1 LRDVRACDTGTVRA
15 RDIAGVFLRLGV
27 TGFGGPAAHI
37 ALMRDEFVRRR
48 QWMEDDEFLEMV
60 GIANLIP
67 GPNSTELAMHI
78 GARQAGRKG
87 LFVAGACFIIPAVII
102 VAFLA
107 WLYSEYGTDPAVV
120 DIRYGVLPVIIAI
133 VAHALTGLGRATITS
148 TRNGVIAGAAFI
160 SYLLGVHELIVLV
173 VAGVIAIAWS
183 HFDNAWRNR
192 GSGGVSPMLYG
203 IALVPLAVTG
213 GAKDA
218 SLWRLFTVFL
228 QVGAVLYGSGYV
240 LLAFLENQLVN
251 ELGWLTS
258 QQLLDA
264 VAVGQITPGPLF
276 STATF
281 IGWQVAGVWGSVV
294 ATIGIFLPSFVFVAL
309 LVVIVPWV
317 KRHANVQVFING
329 VTIAS
334 LGLMAG
340 VLVDLGND
348 ALVDVFT
355 VLIAVFSLIVLLA
368 TKLNTTWLI
377 GVGVVIGVVNYFV

>member
-1 LRDVRACDTGTVRA
+1 
-15 RDIAGVFLRLGV
+15 
-27 TGFGGPAAHI
+27 
-37 ALMRDEFVRRR
+37 MRDEFVRRR

-183 HFDNAWRNR
+183 HFDNAC
-192 GSGGVSPMLYG
+192 
-203 IALVPLAVTG
+203 
-213 GAKDA
+213 
-218 SLWRLFTVFL
+218 LFTSRCCAVWQWL
-228 QVGAVLYGSGYV
+228 RVVGIS
-240 LLAFLENQLVN
+240 
-251 ELGWLTS
+251 
-258 QQLLDA
+258 
-264 VAVGQITPGPLF
+264 
-276 STATF
+276 
-281 IGWQVAGVWGSVV
+281 
-294 ATIGIFLPSFVFVAL
+294 
-309 LVVIVPWV
+309 
-317 KRHANVQVFING
+317 
-329 VTIAS
+329 
-334 LGLMAG
+334 
-340 VLVDLGND
+340 
-348 ALVDVFT
+348 
-355 VLIAVFSLIVLLA
+355 
-368 TKLNTTWLI
+368 
-377 GVGVVIGVVNYFV
+377 

>member
-1 LRDVRACDTGTVRA
+1 MQA
-15 RDIAGVFLRLGV
+15 RDIVGVFLRLGV

-48 QWMEDDEFLEMV
+48 RWMEDDEFLEMV

-87 LFVAGACFIIPAVII
+87 LFVAGVCFIVPAVAI

-107 WLYSEYGTDPAVV
+107 WLYAEYGTDPAVV

-133 VAHALTGLGRATITS
+133 VAHALAGLSRATVTS
-148 TRNGVIAGAAFI
+148 IRNGITAGAAFTAY
-160 SYLLGVHELIVLV
+160 SLGIHELVILV
-173 VAGVIAIAWS
+173 VAGAIAITWS
-183 HFDNAWRNR
+183 HIDSAWRNR
-192 GSGGVSPMLYG
+192 GDRGSSSLLFGV
-203 IALVPLAVTG
+203 ALLPLVATG
-213 GAKDA
+213 NVKDA
-218 SLWRLFTVFL
+218 SLWRLFLVFL

-264 VAVGQITPGPLF
+264 VVVGQVTPGPLF

-281 IGWQVAGVWGSVV
+281 IGWQVAGVWGSIG
-294 ATIGIFLPSFVFVAL
+294 ATVGIFLPSFVFVAL

-317 KRHANVQVFING
+317 KRHVNVQLFVNG

-340 VLVDLGND
+340 VLVDLSND
-348 ALVDVFT
+348 ALVDPFT
-355 VLIAVFSLIVLLA
+355 VVIAACSLGILLI

-377 GVGVVIGVVNYFV
+377 SAGVLIGVANYFV